1 MLTRISRRRTRRFI
15 TWLVLGSMSI
25 PGLSGCSRQFWR
37 KQADKDTYN
46 AVAEKLNNPHW
57 EVPRMEL
64 TPDPRSRFF
73 DPYDPDKEPF
83 PPDDPAAHELMHCVN
98 GKKGY
103 KGWHKLG
110 TSFAI
115 ENPQWL
121 EPYGVRMKG
130 VDPVEGHAQV
140 QLLKINLPQAMD
152 LASIHSREYQSN
164 IEDLY
169 LAALT
174 LTAERFR
181 LGVRFLGVTGTEPI
195 MGFNTRTNSAGQ
207 ATSTLGNSFGVS
219 QLLPT
224 GGQIAVDIANSVTWV
239 FAGNGAQSSAPS
251 IGYSFTQPLLFRAG
265 RKIVLEA
272 LTQTERNVL
281 YAARV
286 LARFRQTL
294 FTQVTVSYLNLL
306 QQRQGII
313 NTENNI
319 RQLEEQLEA
328 QQVKDTRV
336 PGVVSSSLEGFGVV
350 VVPPA
355 LEGKFSYDGQWLKWQ
370 GDMSDAEGE
379 QLLAISDD
387 ADYKSKA
394 QELIDFKKQQVT
406 SLSFLQLR
414 DRLNRNQA
422 NLANS
427 QRQLADQQDILKI
440 LVGLPPNVNLEVE
453 ESLLQPFT
461 LISWDLIDL
470 ETELRTL
477 QKELGKELLP
487 VVGQG
492 VMEELPPR
500 LSATKKYV
508 SELNRLRDRLYEVGV
523 VQVKNDFL
531 PIQQILELTKD
542 DWRAAEPGM
551 RYFRSEAERT
561 RLLERMTND
570 LRQYRLAERD
580 FAFGSGML
588 TMLQEMLDAESEDA
602 LLRKLDKSGNG
613 LIELTELPENWS
625 ELPRTGN
632 KAALESYSVE
642 KLLWESISGAR
653 DLRDKY
659 LLRMSQ
665 SLEVIQAALRV
676 EQIAV
681 VPFTLDGTMDVPD
694 IENVIAIGLE
704 NRHDLM
710 NVRAQVMDARRRV
723 EIAANALEAGL
734 DITIRGNQGLNP
746 DAQSNTA
753 HSAGVQFTT
762 PLDQVLERNVYRQAL
777 VNYQRAR
784 RTYMEAEDRIKQSI
798 RASWRQI
805 QVQEYRLEIDRTT
818 VRNAALQYDSA
829 SLQAAG
835 GQQTN
840 ALSLVNALDSVLQ
853 AQNSLVADWVTYETN
868 RLNIFRDMGIMEI
881 DPRGV
886 WTDPFYLQMD
896 NLTVGGNVSSP
907 ASPPD
912 VVLPVPEPQN

>member
-1 MLTRISRRRTRRFI
+1 
-15 TWLVLGSMSI
+15 
-25 PGLSGCSRQFWR
+25 
-37 KQADKDTYN
+37 
-46 AVAEKLNNPHW
+46 
-57 EVPRMEL
+57 
-64 TPDPRSRFF
+64 
-73 DPYDPDKEPF
+73 
-83 PPDDPAAHELMHCVN
+83 
-98 GKKGY
+98 
-103 KGWHKLG
+103 
-110 TSFAI
+110 
-115 ENPQWL
+115 
-121 EPYGVRMKG
+121 
-130 VDPVEGHAQV
+130 
-140 QLLKINLPQAMD
+140 
-152 LASIHSREYQSN
+152 
-164 IEDLY
+164 
-169 LAALT
+169 
-174 LTAERFR
+174 
-181 LGVRFLGVTGTEPI
+181 
-195 MGFNTRTNSAGQ
+195 
-207 ATSTLGNSFGVS
+207 
-219 QLLPT
+219 
-224 GGQIAVDIANSVTWV
+224 
-239 FAGNGAQSSAPS
+239 
-251 IGYSFTQPLLFRAG
+251 
-265 RKIVLEA
+265 
-272 LTQTERNVL
+272 
-281 YAARV
+281 
-286 LARFRQTL
+286 
-294 FTQVTVSYLNLL
+294 
-306 QQRQGII
+306 
-313 NTENNI
+313 
-319 RQLEEQLEA
+319 
-328 QQVKDTRV
+328 
-336 PGVVSSSLEGFGVV
+336 
-350 VVPPA
+350 
-355 LEGKFSYDGQWLKWQ
+355 
-370 GDMSDAEGE
+370 
-379 QLLAISDD
+379 
-387 ADYKSKA
+387 
-394 QELIDFKKQQVT
+394 
-406 SLSFLQLR
+406 
-414 DRLNRNQA
+414 
-422 NLANS
+422 
-427 QRQLADQQDILKI
+427 
-440 LVGLPPNVNLEVE
+440 
-453 ESLLQPFT
+453 
-461 LISWDLIDL
+461 
-470 ETELRTL
+470 
-477 QKELGKELLP
+477 
-487 VVGQG
+487 
-492 VMEELPPR
+492 
-500 LSATKKYV
+500 
-508 SELNRLRDRLYEVGV
+508 
-523 VQVKNDFL
+523 
-531 PIQQILELTKD
+531 
-542 DWRAAEPGM
+542 M

-602 LLRKLDKSGNG
+602 LLRKLDTSGNG

-642 KLLWESISGAR
+642 QLLWESISGAR

-896 NLTVGGNVSSP
+896 NLPVGGNVSSP